1 MKNQGGVPQSANS
14 FGNTFHGNFNRESN
28 SPIPP
33 NQINDLCR
41 FGHTVTLSIVIYIY
55 IHINYIYIS

>member
-41 FGHTVTLSIVIYIY
+41 FGHTVTLSKYYIY
-55 IHINYIYIS
+55 ILITFT